1 MRRLQITLTEEATRR
16 YLELISPRTKAE
28 VNEDMEPSS
37 PCFRIDMDMLG
48 DQVYLEIGNEWVDV
62 GEAESQFVGGK

>member
-16 YLELISPRTKAE
+16 YLELISPRTEAE
-28 VNEDMEPSS
+28 VNEDMEPSF
-37 PCFRIDMDMLG
+37 PCFRIDTDMLG

-62 GEAESQFVGGK
+62 GEAESQFVDGK